1 MKLTK
6 DIIQKRYNKYDERVI
21 EYLINISKSLK
32 EQNVNDEYYYCMF
45 DLLVIQ
51 LHLYYSSC
59 DQLMKLKDLT
69 SEDNYKRLVKSPLI
83 GVLQKCHSQILDIM
97 QKLSISPI
105 EKAKLK
111 RLNTADDDE
120 SAEELLNSLIN

>member
-111 RLNTADDDE
+111 RLNTTDDDE

>member
-1 MKLTK
+1 MINEST
-6 DIIQKRYNKYDERVI
+6 IRQRYNKYDERVI

-111 RLNTADDDE
+111 RLNTADDNE

>member
-1 MKLTK
+1 MINEST
-6 DIIQKRYNKYDERVI
+6 IRQRYNKYDERVI

-59 DQLMKLKDLT
+59 DQLIKLKDLT

-83 GVLQKCHSQILDIM
+83 GVLHKCHSQILDIM
-97 QKLSISPI
+97 QKLSISTI

-111 RLNTADDDE
+111 RRNTTDDDE

>member
-111 RLNTADDDE
+111 RLNTTDDNE

>member
-1 MKLTK
+1 MINENTLR
-6 DIIQKRYNKYDERVI
+6 QRYNKYDDRVI

-32 EQNVNDEYYYCMF
+32 EQNVNDEFYYCMF
-45 DLLVIQ
+45 DLLVVQ

-59 DQLMKLKDLT
+59 DQLMQLRDLT

-111 RLNTADDDE
+111 RLNNSDDAE
-120 SAEELLNSLIN
+120 SAEALLNNLIN

>member
-6 DIIQKRYNKYDERVI
+6 DVIQKRYNKYDERVI

-111 RLNTADDDE
+111 RLNTTDDNE

>member
-1 MKLTK
+1 MINEST
-6 DIIQKRYNKYDERVI
+6 IRQRYNKYDERVI

-111 RLNTADDDE
+111 RLNTTDDNE

>member
-1 MKLTK
+1 MINEST
-6 DIIQKRYNKYDERVI
+6 IRQRYNKYDERVI

-120 SAEELLNSLIN
+120 SAEELLNSLIQ

>member
-1 MKLTK
+1 MINENT
-6 DIIQKRYNKYDERVI
+6 IRQRYNKYDERVI

-111 RLNTADDDE
+111 RLNTTDDDE

>member
-1 MKLTK
+1 MINEST
-6 DIIQKRYNKYDERVI
+6 IRQRYNKYDERVI

-32 EQNVNDEYYYCMF
+32 EQNANDEYYYCMF

>member
-1 MKLTK
+1 MINEST
-6 DIIQKRYNKYDERVI
+6 IRQRYNKYDERVI
-21 EYLINISKSLK
+21 EYIINISKSLK

-59 DQLMKLKDLT
+59 DQLMNLKDLT

-111 RLNTADDDE
+111 RLNTTDDDE

>member
-32 EQNVNDEYYYCMF
+32 EQNANDEYYYCMF

>member
-1 MKLTK
+1 MINEST
-6 DIIQKRYNKYDERVI
+6 IRQRYNKYDERVI

-111 RLNTADDDE
+111 RLNTTDDDE

>member
-1 MKLTK
+1 MINEST
-6 DIIQKRYNKYDERVI
+6 IRQRYNKYDERVI

-59 DQLMKLKDLT
+59 EQLMKLKDLT

-111 RLNTADDDE
+111 RLNTTDDNE

>member
-111 RLNTADDDE
+111 RLNTTDDNE
-120 SAEELLNSLIN
+120 SAEELLNSLIQ

>member
-1 MKLTK
+1 MINEST
-6 DIIQKRYNKYDERVI
+6 IRQRYNKYDERVI

-111 RLNTADDDE
+111 RLNTTDDDE
-120 SAEELLNSLIN
+120 SAEELLNSLIQ

>member
-1 MKLTK
+1 MINEST
-6 DIIQKRYNKYDERVI
+6 IRQRYNKYDERVI

-111 RLNTADDDE
+111 RLNITDDDE

>member
-1 MKLTK
+1 MINEST
-6 DIIQKRYNKYDERVI
+6 IRQRYNKYDERVI